1 MLNGLRVFGMGFS
14 WGGFESLA
22 IPFDCDAYRTATKR
36 WPEQA
41 VGWFALANSRYAGGD
56 LRGAEAAFR
65 ESVNR
70 QADFAPGWF
79 NLSQVL
85 DERGCKTEAASARQC
100 AQRLKPDDKRFT
112 VIGKQGTASE
122 QCAAPMACP
131 VQ

>member
-1 MLNGLRVFGMGFS
+1 MWLKAAADLEEVGRKDV
-14 WGGFESLA
+14 A
-22 IPFDCDAYRTATKR
+22 QHAYRTATQR

-41 VGWFALANSRYAGGD
+41 VAWFALANSRYAGGD

-85 DERGCKTEAASARQC
+85 DERGCKAEAASARQC

-112 VIGKQGTASE
+112 VIGKQGAASE
-122 QCAAPMACP
+122 QCAAPVACP